1 MRPIIALFFV
11 ALMATAASA
20 APTDAE
26 IKQVIIQQSLASYP
40 GPCPCPYN
48 TMRNG
53 RQCGGN
59 SAYSKPGGYEPI
71 CYETQVTPQMIR
83 LYRALHSKTEM
94 APPCKAGKATCQPW
108 ERDWADNPPLAKGDV
123 VTTDGRIIR
132 NH

>member
-1 MRPIIALFFV
+1 MRSIIVLFFV

-20 APTDAE
+20 TPTDAE
-26 IKQVIIQQSLASYP
+26 IKQAIIQQSLASYP

-83 LYRALHSKTEM
+83 SYRQQH
-94 APPCKAGKATCQPW
+94 GQPEW
-108 ERDWADNPPLAKGDV
+108 KK
-123 VTTDGRIIR
+123 
-132 NH
+132 

>member
-11 ALMATAASA
+11 ALTATAASA
-20 APTDAE
+20 APADAE
-26 IKQVIIQQSLASYP
+26 IKQAIIQQSLASYP

-83 LYRALHSKTEM
+83 LYRQQH
-94 APPCKAGKATCQPW
+94 GQP
-108 ERDWADNPPLAKGDV
+108 ERKE
-123 VTTDGRIIR
+123 
-132 NH
+132 